1 MPETTVKMSAQQ
13 NNSSSQATE
22 DTVRVRDLVQQA
34 REVRT
39 KRRQEYTQRVV
50 SCADAFLDSLHV
62 DFNQLIQDSTVNGRT
77 YASFF
82 QFHLTPPNVFTF
94 KYPPTEDGIYLINLL
109 KNKQSLVHIAR
120 HIQEKCNLDRHPRV
134 YFRTQRSQ
142 EDDDEQRRSIE
153 VFFSWSQPTT
163 SSSGSGSGSGSGGYR
178 RQYGGNANSR
188 R

>member
-1 MPETTVKMSAQQ
+1 MSSEQT
-13 NNSSSQATE
+13 NQAATSAE

-34 REVRT
+34 REVRNQ
-39 KRRQEYTQRVV
+39 RRQEYNDRVT
-50 SCADAFLDSLHV
+50 SCADAFLEALHV
-62 DFNQLIQDSTVNGRT
+62 DFNQLIQDATTNGRT

-94 KYPPTEDGIYLINLL
+94 KYPPTDEGIYLINLL

-120 HIQEKCNLDRHPRV
+120 HIQSQCNLDRHPRV

-142 EDDDEQRRSIE
+142 NAEEGEQPRRSME

-163 SSSGSGSGSGSGGYR
+163 TQQGGYR
-178 RQYGGNANSR
+178 GR
-188 R
+188 RPYNNRRTNQ